1 MNQYWATWNIRT
13 THFRTLQSAVI
24 LVCLSS
30 HGCISIPLQWEFR
43 VTTVLPLCKFQT
55 FVYSLPMAS
64 HGHRY
69 FPGSLSFPS
78 VFWVILGTPGA
89 ARSIWR
95 TSAALPAVLAASAI
109 SSLCSRSRSDVSAL
123 DLSAAWRQEWAQ
135 HGESLQINL
144 AQTED
149 SLVARCFHYSFFY
162 LRRGTAGG
170 AAFSSSDSIILAYQ

>member
-30 HGCISIPLQWEFR
+30 HGCISIPLQWELR
-43 VTTVLPLCKFQT
+43 VTTVLPLCKFET

-109 SSLCSRSRSDVSAL
+109 SSLCSGSRSDVSGFGPVGCM
-123 DLSAAWRQEWAQ
+123 AAGVGSTWGVLTDKSSSNGRQLGCEMFP
-135 HGESLQINL
+135 LFFFLL
-144 AQTED
+144 AKRYCWW
-149 SLVARCFHYSFFY
+149 SSFF
-162 LRRGTAGG
+162 
-170 AAFSSSDSIILAYQ
+170 